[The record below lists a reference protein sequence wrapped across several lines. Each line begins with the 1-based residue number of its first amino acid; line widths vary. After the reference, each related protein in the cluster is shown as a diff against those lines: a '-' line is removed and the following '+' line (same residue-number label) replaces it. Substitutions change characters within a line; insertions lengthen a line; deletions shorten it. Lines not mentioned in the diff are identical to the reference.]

1 MVKGIQSFLNLAN
14 FYQKFIKGF
23 LQMMKPLLDLFKK
36 IKSFEWKED
45 QQKSIEDLKEKLL
58 STHDLKF
65 PDFTKLFEVH
75 TDVNNF
81 AFERVLM

>member
-1 MVKGIQSFLNLAN
+1 
-14 FYQKFIKGF
+14 
-23 LQMMKPLLDLFKK
+23 MMKPLLDLFKK

-81 AFERVLM
+81 AFERVLMQEVHLISFENKKLYET